1 MITTT
6 GSTQYDHI
14 SFNPAGRSTLSEQ
27 ARSVFSAPMISVH
40 CPGTR
45 GSSITPAA
53 FGSGCGRA
61 LRHHPLSQWPLVDH
75 ILTRLD
81 DLMPFPSD

>member
-1 MITTT
+1 MVTTT

-27 ARSVFSAPMISVH
+27 ARSVFSAPMISAH

-45 GSSITPAA
+45 GLVQCSSITPAA

-61 LRHHPLSQWPLVDH
+61 RRHQC
-75 ILTRLD
+75 R
-81 DLMPFPSD
+81 